1 MLLTNKLISLKAA
14 LVAGNFFVKS
24 AIFRTE
30 TDLNATYMQEME
42 GFNIQSRAQW
52 LELGKVPSWYFF
64 QLERERV
71 SKCSIESLY
80 NTDRFE
86 VFSQADISCAYVH
99 FCSRPFSCD
108 EIDDLLSHMRVRL
121 SPDECKSCES
131 DITLHE
137 LTTSHKHM
145 VHNKSRGP
153 DGLCVGRYS
162 TFWARL
168 APILVRVFNVC
179 YSRDDLL
186 DSMKECN
193 WLNF

>member
-1 MLLTNKLISLKAA
+1 MS
-14 LVAGNFFVKS
+14 
-24 AIFRTE
+24 
-30 TDLNATYMQEME
+30 LNAQLNLFIT
-42 GFNIQSRAQW
+42 
-52 LELGKVPSWYFF
+52 LTVLKFF
-64 QLERERV
+64 LRQT
-71 SKCSIESLY
+71 SLVLMY
-80 NTDRFE
+80 IF
-86 VFSQADISCAYVH
+86 A
-99 FCSRPFSCD
+99 P
-108 EIDDLLSHMRVRL
+108 DLFPVTKLMIYYL
-121 SPDECKSCES
+121 TPDECKSCEG

-193 WLNF
+193 LLNF